1 MRRNFY
7 EAFTLVEML
16 IVMGILIILMAVGI
30 TAGRF
35 AINRANDVAHQNA
48 VDQIYTG
55 LQAYYTD
62 EREFPAQVAPAELF
76 VEGATPADNILFDY
90 LDQGAFKG
98 GTEATFFYF
107 VETDQQQSVLVCV
120 TLGGVDD
127 SKHRGIYCNG
137 NGFGDTNLLS
147 GAITDKN
154 IPYDEIVDTQYD
166 VIMGNLADTTMV
178 SEWNG
183 NSWGSSSVVE

>member
-48 VDQIYTG
+48 VDQLYTG

-62 EREFPAQVAPAELF
+62 EREFPAQVAFNNLL
-76 VEGATPADNILFDY
+76 VEGVTPADNILFDY

-98 GTEATFFYF
+98 GTEATFYYF
-107 VETDQQQSVLVCV
+107 VEDEQQQSVLVCV
-120 TLGGVDD
+120 TLGGLLDV
-127 SKHRGIYCNG
+127 KERGIYCNG
-137 NGFGDTNLLS
+137 NGFGDDDLL
-147 GAITDKN
+147 GGLVTDKN
-154 IPYDEIVDTQYD
+154 IEFGDAQYTAIVDSAIANSVSGWD
-166 VIMGNLADTTMV
+166 GNAW
-178 SEWNG
+178 E
-183 NSWGSSSVVE
+183 